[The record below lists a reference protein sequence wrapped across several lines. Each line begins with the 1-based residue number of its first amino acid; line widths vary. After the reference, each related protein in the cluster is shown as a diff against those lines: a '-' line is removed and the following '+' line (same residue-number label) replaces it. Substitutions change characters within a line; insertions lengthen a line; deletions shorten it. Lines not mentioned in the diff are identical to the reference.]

1 LCGIFTVF
9 TLCGIALGFFQQDGT
24 VCIIA
29 HNGIGTLFGQFF
41 HQFANFCGYGGG
53 ANENLRFFALA
64 VQLYLYLHAALFLL
78 SRCCLYHSIFC
89 RTPQAVCDKRWIFAG
104 ERR

>member
-1 LCGIFTVF
+1 M
-9 TLCGIALGFFQQDGT
+9 CGIALGFFQQDGT

-29 HNGIGTLFGQFF
+29 HNGIGTLFGQLF
-41 HQFANFCGYGGG
+41 HQFANLCGYGGS
-53 ANENLRFFALA
+53 ANEDLRFFALA

>member
-1 LCGIFTVF
+1 MCGIFTVF
-9 TLCGIALGFFQQDGT
+9 TLFGIALGFFQQDGT

-41 HQFANFCGYGGG
+41 HQFANLCGYGGG

-89 RTPQAVCDKRWIFAG
+89 RTPQAVCDKRWIFAS